1 MKRKFTSFA
10 VAGALLAGGAGLS
23 AAQAQTSYA
32 GGGSF
37 GPGVVYDPVYGG
49 YDYGWAPNPL
59 GVLIAAPA
67 IAAAGVVG
75 AAATLAAAP
84 IAAAATLAAAPLAAG
99 YYADPYYDV
108 GYYGAGYYG
117 PGYAPVRW
125 GYNYGPTYV
134 SYRNGPLVRRA
145 AIVTRGPYRTVRAV
159 APVRAIH
166 GRPVHMRQIHNRP
179 VHMRQVQAQPAKLTL
194 ARAN

>member
-1 MKRKFTSFA
+1 MKRKLTTFA
-10 VAGALLAGGAGLS
+10 AAGALLATGAGFS
-23 AAQAQTSYA
+23 AAQAQGY
-32 GGGSF
+32 
-37 GPGVVYDPVYGG
+37 YGG
-49 YDYGWAPNPL
+49 AYGGDYAPTYVAYDYGWGPGPL
-59 GVLIAAPA
+59 GALIAAPVVV
-67 IAAAGVVG
+67 AAGVVG

-84 IAAAATLAAAPLAAG
+84 FIAGAALATAPLAAG

-117 PGYAPVRW
+117 PGYRPVGW

-134 SYRNGPLVRRA
+134 AWRNGPLVRRA
-145 AIVTRGPYRTVRAV
+145 AIVTRGPYRSVRAV
-159 APVRAIH
+159 TPVRAIH

-179 VHMRQVQAQPAKLTL
+179 IHTRQVQAQPVKVTL

>member
-1 MKRKFTSFA
+1 MKRKLTSFA
-10 VAGALLAGGAGLS
+10 AAGALLIAGAGFS
-23 AAQAQTSYA
+23 AAQAQGSYT
-32 GGGSF
+32 GGGAF
-37 GPGVVYDPVYGG
+37 APGVNYDAVYG
-49 YDYGWAPNPL
+49 YDYGWAPNPI
-59 GVLIAAPA
+59 GVVLAAPVV
-67 IAAAGVVG
+67 AAAGIVG

-84 IAAAATLAAAPLAAG
+84 FIAGAALATAPLAAG

-117 PGYAPVRW
+117 PAYRPVGW
-125 GYNYGPTYV
+125 GNNYGPTYV
-134 SYRNGPLVRRA
+134 AWRNGPMVRRA
-145 AIVTRGPYRTVRAV
+145 AIVTRGPYRSVRGV

-179 VHMRQVQAQPAKLTL
+179 IHMRQVQAQPAKVTL

>member
-1 MKRKFTSFA
+1 MKRKLTSFA
-10 VAGALLAGGAGLS
+10 AAGALLVAGAGFS
-23 AAQAQTSYA
+23 AVQAQGYY
-32 GGGSF
+32 GGGYAPAYES
-37 GPGVVYDPVYGG
+37 
-49 YDYGWAPNPL
+49 YDYGWGPGPL
-59 GVLIAAPA
+59 GFLIAAPVV
-67 IAAAGVVG
+67 AAAGIVG

-84 IAAAATLAAAPLAAG
+84 IAAAATLATAPLAAG

-117 PGYAPVRW
+117 PAYRRVGW

-134 SYRNGPLVRRA
+134 AYRNGPMVRRT
-145 AIVTRGPYRTVRAV
+145 AIVTRGPYRSVRAV

-166 GRPVHMRQIHNRP
+166 TRPVHMRQIHNRP
-179 VHMRQVQAQPAKLTL
+179 IHTRQVQAQPVKVTL